1 MDRIESTPPRSPTA
15 KTIGYEVFLVRLAKE
30 SGIASPTN
38 YMKQAKKI
46 VLIENAPTAARF
58 IQVTTLL
65 SDEELERAK
74 LERPDLIFKLQEE
87 LPSEG
92 DFVPLDED
100 ESNTTGMML
109 PHNLNDLIN
118 QVFEHK

>member
-1 MDRIESTPPRSPTA
+1 
-15 KTIGYEVFLVRLAKE
+15 
-30 SGIASPTN
+30 
-38 YMKQAKKI
+38 MKQAKKI

-118 QVFEHK
+118 QVF